1 MRKDEI
7 FNDFLSQQSIIWQ
20 FNLSRAPWWG
30 GQFERLI
37 GLMKAA
43 FYKTVGQGLLTW
55 EELTEVLLDIEVTLN
70 NRPLSY
76 LEEDVQLPTL
86 MQNSFLFNNS
96 NILPEL
102 APYHVNER
110 DLRKRAKFPLKTKD
124 TMWRRWTS
132 EYLRALRERHRL
144 KYGNAESS
152 LAVGDLV
159 IIKSVECNH
168 NCWPLGITEEL
179 IIGRDHIAHGAK
191 LRVTKSVLERP
202 VQHLYP
208 LELV

>member
-1 MRKDEI
+1 MHKDEI

-55 EELTEVLLDIEVTLN
+55 EELTKVLLDIEVTLN

-76 LEEDVQLPTL
+76 LEEDVQLPKL
-86 MQNSFLFNNS
+86 
-96 NILPEL
+96 LPVHQFQHTARTRAHHL
-102 APYHVNER
+102 DER
-110 DLRKRAKFPLKTKD
+110 DLRKRANFLLKTKD
-124 TMWRRWTS
+124 AMWGRWTS
-132 EYLRALRERHRL
+132 EYLRALPKRHRL

-152 LAVGDLV
+152 LAVGDV
-159 IIKSVECNH
+159 MIIKSVERNR
-168 NCWPLGITEEL
+168 NCWPLGIIEEL
-179 IIGRDHIAHGAK
+179 IIGRDQVVCGAK
-191 LRVTKSVLERP
+191 
-202 VQHLYP
+202 
-208 LELV
+208 

>member
-1 MRKDEI
+1 
-7 FNDFLSQQSIIWQ
+7 
-20 FNLSRAPWWG
+20 
-30 GQFERLI
+30 
-37 GLMKAA
+37 MKAA
-43 FYKTVGQGLLTW
+43 FYKTVGQGLLTR

-124 TMWRRWTS
+124 TMWRR
-132 EYLRALRERHRL
+132 
-144 KYGNAESS
+144 
-152 LAVGDLV
+152 
-159 IIKSVECNH
+159 
-168 NCWPLGITEEL
+168 
-179 IIGRDHIAHGAK
+179 
-191 LRVTKSVLERP
+191 
-202 VQHLYP
+202 
-208 LELV
+208 

>member
-1 MRKDEI
+1 
-7 FNDFLSQQSIIWQ
+7 
-20 FNLSRAPWWG
+20 
-30 GQFERLI
+30 
-37 GLMKAA
+37 MKAA

-152 LAVGDLV
+152 LAVGDVV
-159 IIKSVECNH
+159 IIKSVERNRS
-168 NCWPLGITEEL
+168 CWPLGIIKEL
-179 IIGRDHIAHGAK
+179 IIGRDQVVCGAK
-191 LRVTKSVLERP
+191 
-202 VQHLYP
+202 
-208 LELV
+208 

>member
-1 MRKDEI
+1 MHKDEI

-86 MQNSFLFNNS
+86 MQNSFLFTNS

-132 EYLRALRERHRL
+132 STCEHYVNDIDLNVVFL
-144 KYGNAESS
+144 KY
-152 LAVGDLV
+152 
-159 IIKSVECNH
+159 NH
-168 NCWPLGITEEL
+168 HP
-179 IIGRDHIAHGAK
+179 
-191 LRVTKSVLERP
+191 
-202 VQHLYP
+202 
-208 LELV
+208 

>member
-1 MRKDEI
+1 MHKDEI

-86 MQNSFLFNNS
+86 MQNSFLFTKTHSSSPIPTYYQNS
-96 NILPEL
+96 RP
-102 APYHVNER
+102 
-110 DLRKRAKFPLKTKD
+110 
-124 TMWRRWTS
+124 
-132 EYLRALRERHRL
+132 
-144 KYGNAESS
+144 
-152 LAVGDLV
+152 
-159 IIKSVECNH
+159 
-168 NCWPLGITEEL
+168 IT
-179 IIGRDHIAHGAK
+179 
-191 LRVTKSVLERP
+191 
-202 VQHLYP
+202 
-208 LELV
+208 

>member
-1 MRKDEI
+1 MHKDEI

-86 MQNSFLFNNS
+86 MQNSFLFTNS

-132 EYLRALRERHRL
+132 EYLRTLRERHRL
-144 KYGNAESS
+144 K
-152 LAVGDLV
+152 
-159 IIKSVECNH
+159 C
-168 NCWPLGITEEL
+168 GI
-179 IIGRDHIAHGAK
+179 
-191 LRVTKSVLERP
+191 LE
-202 VQHLYP
+202 V
-208 LELV
+208 

>member
-1 MRKDEI
+1 MHKDEI

-86 MQNSFLFNNS
+86 MQNSFLFTNS

-144 KYGNAESS
+144 KCSS
-152 LAVGDLV
+152 LEV
-159 IIKSVECNH
+159 
-168 NCWPLGITEEL
+168 
-179 IIGRDHIAHGAK
+179 
-191 LRVTKSVLERP
+191 
-202 VQHLYP
+202 
-208 LELV
+208 

>member
-1 MRKDEI
+1 MHKDEI

-55 EELTEVLLDIEVTLN
+55 EELTKVLLDIEVTLN

-86 MQNSFLFNNS
+86 MQNSFLFTNS

-144 KYGNAESS
+144 KYSNAQSS
-152 LAVGDLV
+152 LAVGDVV
-159 IIKSVECNH
+159 IIKSVERNR
-168 NCWPLGITEEL
+168 NCWPLGIIEEL
-179 IIGRDHIAHGAK
+179 IIGRDQVVCGAK
-191 LRVTKSVLERP
+191 
-202 VQHLYP
+202 
-208 LELV
+208 

>member
-1 MRKDEI
+1 MHKDEI

-55 EELTEVLLDIEVTLN
+55 EELTEVLLSIEVTLN

-144 KYGNAESS
+144 K
-152 LAVGDLV
+152 
-159 IIKSVECNH
+159 C
-168 NCWPLGITEEL
+168 GI
-179 IIGRDHIAHGAK
+179 
-191 LRVTKSVLERP
+191 LE
-202 VQHLYP
+202 V
-208 LELV
+208 